1 MTALIR
7 RLKLLIKVWLDAL
20 LSSAEDPREM
30 FAVAHR
36 RQRDLLDNVRRA
48 LATVRASREQLERN
62 SEEAQGRLPQLEVR
76 ARQALVA
83 GREDQARFALQLR
96 QVVVEENRDLE
107 AQIAQMEKEE
117 RDLSLV
123 EHRLAT
129 QIETFFARQEALAAR
144 YSSASAQVR
153 IREALGGVSEE
164 LAGLD
169 SALERA
175 EETTEN
181 MQARVSAIDQL
192 VETGALGMPAYQL
205 DGATHAQLT
214 AGHLDGDVEEM
225 LASLK
230 LEVERA

>member
-20 LSSAEDPREM
+20 LSSAEDPREV
-30 FAVAHR
+30 FVLAHR
-36 RQRDLLDNVRRA
+36 RHRDLLDNVRRA
-48 LATVRASREQLERN
+48 LATLRASREQLVRN
-62 SEEAQGRLPQLEVR
+62 SEEALGRLPQLEER

-96 QVVVEENRDLE
+96 QVVVDGNKDLD
-107 AQIAQMEKEE
+107 AQIAQMEEEE
-117 RDLSLV
+117 RTMSLV

-129 QIETFFARQEALAAR
+129 QIAAFFARQEAMEAR
-144 YSSASAQVR
+144 YNSASVQVR

-181 MQARVSAIDQL
+181 MQARVTAIDQI
-192 VETGALGMPAYQL
+192 VENGILEMPAY
-205 DGATHAQLT
+205 GPGVATQNQLT
-214 AGHLDGDVEEM
+214 AGGLDGDVEEM

-230 LEVERA
+230 LEVEST

>member
-1 MTALIR
+1 MTALLR

-20 LSSAEDPREM
+20 LSPAEDPREVY
-30 FAVAHR
+30 ALAHR

-48 LATVRASREQLERN
+48 LATVKGSREQLVRN
-62 SEEAQGRLPQLEVR
+62 SEEAQGRLPQLESR

-96 QVVVEENRDLE
+96 QVVVEENKDLE
-107 AQIAQMEKEE
+107 VQIAQMEEEE
-117 RDLSLV
+117 RALSLV
-123 EHRLAT
+123 EQRLTT
-129 QIETFFARQEALAAR
+129 QIAAFFARQEALAAR
-144 YSSASAQVR
+144 YTSAEAQIR

-164 LAGLD
+164 LTGLD

-181 MQARVSAIDQL
+181 MQARVTAIDQL
-192 VETGALGMPAYQL
+192 VETGVLEMPAYRP
-205 DGATHAQLT
+205 DGSMQAQLT
-214 AGHLDGDVEEM
+214 AGQLDGDVEQM

-230 LEVERA
+230 QEVESG